1 MATRKST
8 KKTTATKTNQS
19 KADHIRDWFA
29 ANEKGTAVQ
38 CQKALAEQGVEVGS
52 GQCQQILNKKRGGG
66 KIDVNTIKTAAEFV
80 AAYGDI
86 DAALEAIEGVGEF
99 ITKCGSPVKAKAAL
113 EAYQSVAAVLK

>member
-8 KKTTATKTNQS
+8 KKTTSTKNNTT
-19 KADHIRDWFA
+19 KADHIREWFA
-29 ANEKGTAVQ
+29 ANPNGTAVE
-38 CQKALAEQGVEVGS
+38 CQKGLAEQGVEVGS

-99 ITKCGSPVKAKAAL
+99 ITKCGSPAKAKSAL
-113 EAYQSVAAVLK
+113 EAYQSVADVLK